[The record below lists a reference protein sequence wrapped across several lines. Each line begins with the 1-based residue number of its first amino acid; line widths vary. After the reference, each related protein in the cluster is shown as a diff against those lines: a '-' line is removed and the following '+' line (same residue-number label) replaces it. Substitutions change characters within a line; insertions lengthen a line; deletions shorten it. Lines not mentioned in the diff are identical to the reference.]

1 MYLCYTVRANDI
13 HILCNT
19 CKRSV
24 ILIMDKVVHLWLQV
38 THINIFASEVRNEIV
53 QALDKL
59 VLNSKNANA
68 THVVVEIISG
78 ANAVFSFSSSEIG
91 F

>member
-1 MYLCYTVRANDI
+1 MYYVALVTNKIVD
-13 HILCNT
+13 
-19 CKRSV
+19 
-24 ILIMDKVVHLWLQV
+24 LWLQV
-38 THINIFASEVRNEIV
+38 IHINIFAPEVLNEIV

-59 VLNSKNANA
+59 VLNSKTAHA